1 MKSNNSHPNRNRLRV
16 LIAEDEPL
24 AREKL
29 QNLLMMDDD
38 LELIGECKN
47 GVETLKSVIKLKPD
61 LVFLDIKLPEM
72 DGFAVLENLEGR
84 LPPGIVFVTAYDRYA
99 VKAFEVNAVDF
110 LLKPFDASRLKK
122 CLSKVKQQLKVFQ
135 PAHRQTS
142 IDKLMGDFRAHNQSS
157 IRGPVVVKSE
167 GKMLFFETSDIQWIE
182 SDDNYVKLHTLSG
195 DHLVRETMQSMEA
208 RLNADSFV
216 RISRSCMVNISRIK
230 EIQPLFHG
238 DSMIILK
245 DGNRL
250 NASRRYREKFKSVL
264 DALFP

>member
-1 MKSNNSHPNRNRLRV
+1 MRV

-29 QNLLMMDDD
+29 QNLLMMDDE
-38 LELIGECKN
+38 LELIAECKN
-47 GVETLKSVIKLKPD
+47 GVETLRCVIELKPD

-72 DGFAVLENLEGR
+72 DGFSVLENLEGN

-122 CLSKVKQQLKVFQ
+122 CLSKVKRQLKVIP
-135 PAHRQTS
+135 PAPWHAS
-142 IDKLMGDFRAHNQSS
+142 IDKLMGDFRSNNQSTA
-157 IRGPVVVKSE
+157 RGPVVVKSD
-167 GKMLFFETSDIQWIE
+167 GKMLFFDANDIQWIE
-182 SDDNYVKLHTLSG
+182 SDDNYVKLHTLSS

-208 RLNADSFV
+208 RLNSDTFV
-216 RISRSCMVNISRIK
+216 RISRSCIVNISRIK

-238 DSMIILK
+238 ESVMILK
-245 DGNRL
+245 DGTRL
-250 NASRRYREKFKSVL
+250 NASRRYRDKIKSVL
-264 DALFP
+264 KSL